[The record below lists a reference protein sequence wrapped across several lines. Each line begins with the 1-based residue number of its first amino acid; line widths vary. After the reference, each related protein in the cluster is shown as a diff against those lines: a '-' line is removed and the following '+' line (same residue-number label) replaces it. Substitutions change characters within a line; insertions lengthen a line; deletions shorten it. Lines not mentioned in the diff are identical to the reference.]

1 MDGYAKLIGGFLLV
15 VMGAVLG
22 ICGALGYAMYSEF
35 RRVEAMRQKNRDD
48 SFDRALNKF
57 LNDLNKRKNE
67 EGF

>member
-1 MDGYAKLIGGFLLV
+1 
-15 VMGAVLG
+15 MGAVLG

-57 LNDLNKRKNE
+57 LRDLDKRKNE
-67 EGF
+67 DGF